1 MNKHTQTDEEF
12 VAQVTRVL
20 NPALNDLAAKLWEK
34 HPNNPKNKVKTVPQ
48 LRVRLTVPNE
58 HQQGVINLVESL
70 EGHFTTDTKFVGGM
84 CEVEIDTDC
93 MQALELALPCYKA
106 AFVSSQPVLQKF
118 ILNLTEPVAL
128 LDGGGRR
135 IIYKRAH
142 PYGAPLLIIRGGGT
156 LHAKEWFK
164 TVKSPVNK
172 GLARVFSW
180 DDCLHGWTTYMLHDE
195 VDAMLEK
202 FTQAGYQVSKKDEA

>member
-1 MNKHTQTDEEF
+1 MNKHIQTDAEF
-12 VAQVTRVL
+12 AQEVVQKFT
-20 NPALNDLAAKLWEK
+20 PALTDLAAKLWEK
-34 HPNNPKNKVKTVPQ
+34 HPNNPKNAVKPVPQ
-48 LRVRLTVPNE
+48 LRVRLSVPNAS
-58 HQQGVINLVESL
+58 QQGVIDLVESL
-70 EGHFTTDTKFVGGM
+70 KGHFTTDTKFAGGM
-84 CEVEIDTDC
+84 CEVEIDADC

-106 AFVSSQPVLQKF
+106 AFVSSQPVPQKF

-128 LDGGGRR
+128 PDGGGRR

-156 LHAKEWFK
+156 LYAKEWFK

-180 DDCLHGWTTYMLHDE
+180 DDRLHGWTTYMLRDE

-202 FTQAGYQVSKKDEA
+202 FTQAGYQVSEKDEA